1 MGGIPFGT
9 MAGGRADAARLQE
22 QMQGF
27 YEESVRS
34 SARLAGLAA
43 GKVTQTRARPAGSA
57 RPASGGLAS
66 GGGGGQAQRQ
76 GGIQGGKIGGPLGK
90 RGPASVGRSRPTVSG
105 SLGTAGE

>member
-1 MGGIPFGT
+1 MGGIPFDT
-9 MAGGRADAARLQE
+9 MFKGRQDAARLQE

-27 YEESVRS
+27 YQESVRS

-43 GKVTQTRARPAGSA
+43 GKVTQTRARPV
-57 RPASGGLAS
+57 SGGLAS

-90 RGPASVGRSRPTVSG
+90 RGPAGSSRAST
-105 SLGTAGE
+105 TAGE

>member
-9 MAGGRADAARLQE
+9 IAGGQADAARLQE
-22 QMQGF
+22 QMKEF
-27 YEESVRS
+27 YDESVRS

-43 GKVTQTRARPAGSA
+43 GKVTQTRARPAVG
-57 RPASGGLAS
+57 GGLAS

-90 RGPASVGRSRPTVSG
+90 RGPTSVGRSRPTG
-105 SLGTAGE
+105 STAGE

>member
-1 MGGIPFGT
+1 MGGLPFDT
-9 MAGGRADAARLQE
+9 LFKGRQDAARLQE

-43 GKVTQTRARPAGSA
+43 GKVTQTRARPV
-57 RPASGGLAS
+57 SGGL
-66 GGGGGQAQRQ
+66 GGGQAQRT

-90 RGPASVGRSRPTVSG
+90 RGPAGT
-105 SLGTAGE
+105 TAGE